1 MQTDITVE
9 QRIAND
15 YSDTLEHNGIFCDV
29 TYLYDIA
36 IFHVDSEDECNALDL
51 LSDLKKEYRD

>member
-15 YSDTLEHNGIFCDV
+15 YSDTLEHNAIFCDV

-36 IFHVDSEDECNALDL
+36 IFHVDSEDECTALDL